1 MRLGSTAGWC
11 GANFAKGGNWV
22 LIDLKAPTVIR
33 GFRTQGVHK
42 IGGGVAYASGIRVQ
56 YTDDLTDVFKDYIN
70 PDGSAVEFRI
80 LDPSLSV
87 LNLPI
92 PIETRYLR
100 LIIQN
105 YVVSPCLQLE
115 LMGKLYYF
123 NLEEVEF
130 KKLS

>member
-1 MRLGSTAGWC
+1 MAQYPNELY
-11 GANFAKGGNWV
+11 V
-22 LIDLKAPTVIR
+22 LIMHNLF
-33 GFRTQGVHK
+33 FR
-42 IGGGVAYASGIRVQ
+42 AVQ

-115 LMGKLYYF
+115 LMG
-123 NLEEVEF
+123 
-130 KKLS
+130 